1 MHIIITLLYY
11 NFEID
16 RDDGISQGGRQGFMY
31 QLKQNRT
38 TELGKINGGMC
49 RRFFLEKSKA
59 QSCPKAR

>member
-31 QLKQNRT
+31 QV
-38 TELGKINGGMC
+38 GKINNGGMC